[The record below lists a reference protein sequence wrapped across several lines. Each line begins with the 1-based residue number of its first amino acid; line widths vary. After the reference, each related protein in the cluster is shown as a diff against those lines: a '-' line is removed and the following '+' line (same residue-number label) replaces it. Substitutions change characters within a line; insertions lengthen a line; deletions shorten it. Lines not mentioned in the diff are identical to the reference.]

1 MVKKPTYEELKKR
14 LKKSEEGLKL
24 AQKALRDGEEIY
36 RLHFENASDV
46 IFSIDPELKIISV
59 SPSVERI
66 IGYKPEELG
75 GKSFLDLGLLAEAY
89 LEVATSDAKRA
100 LSGERIPSSVYE
112 FIAKDGS
119 RRFGEVSAAPL
130 VRDGKAVGLAC
141 IARDITD
148 RRQAEQAL
156 LEREEMYRSLFENT
170 GTAMGIVDED
180 MTISMANNELAKL
193 SGYTNEEI
201 EGKIKT
207 TKLVAEE
214 DLERM
219 KGYHFARRENEA
231 EAPREYEFRL
241 VDKQGNIKDV
251 SIKTAM
257 IPGTKRSV
265 SSLVDITSHK
275 EAEAALREKEERYR
289 TILESIE
296 DGYYETDIAG
306 DFSFVNDAFC
316 NIVDI
321 PEDEL
326 IGTSYRKYTLP
337 EATEEVYATF
347 HKVFSSGKA
356 TRGFGHEIVRKSGE
370 KRYIELSI
378 SLMRDSEGRRIG
390 FRGIV
395 RDMTDHKHAEAAL
408 RQSEE
413 KYRSILESIAE
424 GYFEVDLAG
433 NMTFFNDSLC
443 KITGYS
449 RVELKGKNNREYA
462 TPETAKKMYQVF
474 NEIYRTGR
482 PAKVRDYEIILK
494 NGGRKVLELSAGPM
508 RDPSGEP
515 VGFRGVVRDV
525 TARKRA
531 EKDLRESEERYRQL
545 VEHAPSGIY
554 EVDFVNRK
562 FISVNDVMCEYTG
575 YTREEL
581 LSTSPIEI
589 LTKDSQPLF
598 MQRLSKIFAGEE
610 VPETV
615 EYKIRRKDGKKIW
628 VILNSRILY
637 ENGMPKGAT
646 VIVHD
651 ITERNLAEE
660 AVRESE
666 EKYRL
671 LVDNAND
678 GIFIAQ
684 DGIIK
689 FPNPKTK
696 EVLGYSEEELSH
708 VQYLD
713 LIHPQDRPLVDERQQ
728 RRQQGEEIPTT
739 YTLRII
745 NKGGEEMWAQ
755 INAVPITWEG
765 RLATLNFV
773 RDITPQKKLEAQL
786 LQAQKMEAIGT
797 MASGVGHNF
806 RNILAVISMQSQIL
820 QMKYSDDRA
829 LQEIADGINT
839 YVERGAQLIEGLMQ
853 FSRRQATKEY
863 LPLNLAD
870 LIRETHQLISIS
882 FDKMI
887 DIKINIPETLPV
899 TGDHSE
905 LSQVF
910 MNLFT
915 NARDAMPEGGELG
928 IEAEKTEDR
937 VQVIISDT
945 GRGMDKETLERC
957 FDPFFTTKEVD
968 KGTGLGLSTTY
979 GIVKEHG
986 GDIQVHSTVD
996 EGTLFKLFLPLASS
1010 GEKALQASSTKIMPG
1025 KGQKILIVDDET
1037 DMCKV
1042 MEELLERLG
1051 YQVEY
1056 VNNGNAAILK
1066 YKSWR
1071 PNLVL
1076 LDRNMPEMDGLSC
1089 AESIIDY
1096 DPDAKIVIISGYDV
1110 DGPSGIAEE
1119 KKRLIKGYLTKPIGM
1134 DKLSTQL
1141 ARVLK
1146 QGDL

>member
-1 MVKKPTYEELKKR
+1 MAKKPTYEELKKR
-14 LKKSEEGLKL
+14 LKASEEELKL

-46 IFSIDPELKIISV
+46 IFSIDPELKITSV

-75 GKSFLDLGLLAEAY
+75 GRSFLDLGLLAEEY

-100 LSGERIPSSVYE
+100 LNGEQIPSTVYE
-112 FIAKDGS
+112 FISKDGR

-130 VRDGKAVGLAC
+130 VRNGKVAGLAC
-141 IARDITD
+141 VARDITD

-180 MTISMANNELAKL
+180 MTISMANNEFAKL
-193 SGYTNEEI
+193 SGYSKEEM

-219 KGYHFARRENEA
+219 KGYHLARRKNEA

-241 VDKQGNIKDV
+241 VDKQGNIKDI

-257 IPGTKRSV
+257 IPGTKRSI

-275 EAEAALREKEERYR
+275 KAEAALREKEERYR
-289 TILESIE
+289 TILETIE
-296 DGYYETDIAG
+296 DGYYETDISG

-316 NIVDI
+316 RIVDI

-326 IGTSYRKYTLP
+326 IGTSYRQYTLP
-337 EATEEVYATF
+337 EAAEEVYTTF
-347 HKVFSSGKA
+347 HKVFTSGKA
-356 TRGFGHEIVRKSGE
+356 TKGFGHEIVRKSGE
-370 KRYIELSI
+370 RRYIELSI
-378 SLMRDSEGRRIG
+378 SLMKDSEGHRIG

-395 RDMTDHKHAEAAL
+395 RDMTDKRHAEEAI
-408 RQSEE
+408 RQNEE
-413 KYRSILESIAE
+413 KYRSILQSIAE

-443 KITGYS
+443 NITGYS
-449 RVELKGKNNREYA
+449 PGELEGKNNREYT

-474 NEIYRTGR
+474 NEIYRTGK
-482 PAKVRDYEIILK
+482 PANIRDYEIILK
-494 NGGRKVLELSAGPM
+494 NGGRRILELSAGPM
-508 RDPSGEP
+508 RDPSGET

-531 EKDLRESEERYRQL
+531 EKELRESEEKYRQL

-554 EVDFVNRK
+554 EVDFVNRM

-581 LSTSPIEI
+581 LSTSPIDI
-589 LTKDSQPLF
+589 LTEDSQQLF
-598 MQRLSKIFAGEE
+598 MQRMSKIFAGEE

-615 EYKIRRKDGKKIW
+615 EYKIKRKDGKEIW
-628 VILNSRILY
+628 VILNSRLFY

-651 ITERNLAEE
+651 ITERTLAEE

-708 VQYLD
+708 VRYLD
-713 LIHPQDRPLVDERQQ
+713 LIHPQDRPLVDDRQQ
-728 RRQQGEEIPTT
+728 RRQQGEEVPTT

-745 NKGGEEMWAQ
+745 NKSGEELWAQ
-755 INAVPITWEG
+755 VNAVPITWEA

-820 QMKYSDDRA
+820 QMKYSEDRA

-853 FSRRQATKEY
+853 FSRRQTKKEY
-863 LPLNLAD
+863 RPLNLAD
-870 LIRETHQLISIS
+870 LIRETYQLISIS

-887 DIKINIPETLPV
+887 DIKINIPEVLPV

-915 NARDAMPEGGELG
+915 NARDAMPEGGRLG
-928 IEAEKTEDR
+928 IEAENAEDR

-945 GRGMDKETLERC
+945 GGGMDKETLERC

-996 EGTLFKLFLPLASS
+996 EGTIFKLFLPLASS
-1010 GEKALQASSTKIMPG
+1010 DQKALQESSTKIMPG

-1037 DMCKV
+1037 DMCRV
-1042 MEELLERLG
+1042 MEELLKRLG
-1051 YQVEY
+1051 YQADY
-1056 VNNGNAAILK
+1056 VNSGNAAIAK
-1066 YKSWR
+1066 YKSWQ

-1089 AESIIDY
+1089 AERIIEY

-1110 DGPSGIAEE
+1110 DGPSGIADD

-1134 DKLSTQL
+1134 EKLSTQL

-1146 QGDL
+1146 